1 MTEEERLQEEVSEE
15 ETKTEETGETQEEAS
30 EATENAAEEAAEETV
45 EGTVEDQPEE
55 KPEEKTDE
63 RDQKIEEL
71 NGRYLRL
78 MAEFD
83 NYRKRTEKEKAS
95 QFQSGEAKVLEN
107 ILNVVDSFERGMHS
121 VPEENRDDPVFMGMD
136 KIYKQLMKT
145 LTDLGV
151 EPINAEGKPFDHTLM
166 NAVMQVENDEL
177 EENTV
182 AAELQKGYTF
192 KGTVLRHS
200 MVSVVK

>member
-1 MTEEERLQEEVSEE
+1 MTEEELREETGQEE
-15 ETKTEETGETQEEAS
+15 KTEETVEEKTETEEPAR
-30 EATENAAEEAAEETV
+30 EETEETV
-45 EGTVEDQPEE
+45 EGTVEDQPKEEPEE
-55 KPEEKTDE
+55 KPEADE
-63 RDQKIEEL
+63 RDAKIEEL

-83 NYRKRTEKEKAS
+83 NYRKRTDKEKAS
-95 QFQSGEAKVLEN
+95 QFQSGEAKVLTN
-107 ILNVVDSFERGMHS
+107 ILNVVDSFERGMQS
-121 VPEENRDDPVFMGMD
+121 IPEEKRDDPVFQGMD

-151 EPINAEGKPFDHTLM
+151 EPIDAEGKPFDLTLH

>member
-15 ETKTEETGETQEEAS
+15 ETKTEETVETQEEAS
-30 EATENAAEEAAEETV
+30 EATEDEAREAAEETV
-45 EGTVEDQPEE
+45 EGTVEDAPEE
-55 KPEEKTDE
+55 PEKDE
-63 RDQKIEEL
+63 RDAKIEDL
-71 NGRYLRL
+71 NNRYLRL

-95 QFQSGEAKVLEN
+95 QFQSGEAKVLEK
-107 ILNVVDSFERGMHS
+107 ILPVLDSFERGMKA
-121 VPEENRDDPVFMGMD
+121 VPEEKHEDPVFQGMD

-151 EPINAEGKPFDHTLM
+151 EPIDAEGKPFDLELH

-192 KGTVLRHS
+192 KGAVLRHS

>member
-1 MTEEERLQEEVSEE
+1 MTEEELREETGQEE
-15 ETKTEETGETQEEAS
+15 KTEETVEEK
-30 EATENAAEEAAEETV
+30 EE
-45 EGTVEDQPEE
+45 PEE
-55 KPEEKTDE
+55 KPEADE
-63 RDQKIEEL
+63 RDAKIEEL

-83 NYRKRTEKEKAS
+83 NYRKRTDKEKAS
-95 QFQSGEAKVLEN
+95 QFQSGEAKVLTN
-107 ILNVVDSFERGMHS
+107 ILNVVDSFERGMKS
-121 VPEENRDDPVFMGMD
+121 VPEEKRDDPVFQGMD

-151 EPINAEGKPFDHTLM
+151 EPIDAEGKPFDLTLH

>member
-1 MTEEERLQEEVSEE
+1 MTEEELREKTGQEE
-15 ETKTEETGETQEEAS
+15 KTEEEIL
-30 EATENAAEEAAEETV
+30 EEAASEEPAEETEEAV
-45 EGTVEDQPEE
+45 DGTVEDQPEE
-55 KPEEKTDE
+55 KSEEKPETDD
-63 RDQKIEEL
+63 RDAKIEEL
-71 NGRYLRL
+71 NSRYLRL

-95 QFQSGEAKVLEN
+95 QFNDGQAKVLTS
-107 ILNVVDSFERGMHS
+107 ILNVVDSFERGMQT
-121 VPEENRDDPVFMGMD
+121 VPEEKRDDPVFQGMD

-151 EPINAEGKPFDHTLM
+151 EPINAEGKPFDLQLH

-192 KGTVLRHS
+192 KGNVLRHS

>member
-1 MTEEERLQEEVSEE
+1 MTEEELREETGQEE
-15 ETKTEETGETQEEAS
+15 KTEETVEEKTETEEPAR
-30 EATENAAEEAAEETV
+30 EETEETV
-45 EGTVEDQPEE
+45 EGTIEDQPKEEPEE
-55 KPEEKTDE
+55 KPEADE
-63 RDQKIEEL
+63 RDAKIEEL

-83 NYRKRTEKEKAS
+83 NYRKRTDKEKAS
-95 QFQSGEAKVLEN
+95 QFQSGEAKVLTN
-107 ILNVVDSFERGMHS
+107 ILNVVDSFERGMQS
-121 VPEENRDDPVFMGMD
+121 VPEEKRDDPVFQGMD

-151 EPINAEGKPFDHTLM
+151 EAIEAEGKPFDHTLM

>member
-1 MTEEERLQEEVSEE
+1 MKEDELLNEEELQ
-15 ETKTEETGETQEEAS
+15 
-30 EATENAAEEAAEETV
+30 EETV
-45 EGTVEDQPEE
+45 EENGTPEEAKAETAEEEAPAEEKTEEAVDGTVEDQPEE
-55 KPEEKTDE
+55 PEADE
-63 RDQKIEEL
+63 RDAKIEDL
-71 NGRYLRL
+71 NNRYLRL

-95 QFQSGEAKVLEN
+95 QFQNGEAKVLEK
-107 ILNVVDSFERGMHS
+107 ILPVVDSFERGMKA
-121 VPEENRDDPVFMGMD
+121 VPEEQHEDPVYQGMD

-151 EPINAEGKPFDHTLM
+151 EPIEAEGKPFDLELH

>member
-1 MTEEERLQEEVSEE
+1 MTQEELRE
-15 ETKTEETGETQEEAS
+15 ETGQEEKTEETVEEKTETEEPVQED
-30 EATENAAEEAAEETV
+30 AEETV
-45 EGTVEDQPEE
+45 EGTVEDQPKEEE
-55 KPEEKTDE
+55 KPQTDE
-63 RDQKIEEL
+63 RDAKIEEL

-83 NYRKRTEKEKAS
+83 NYRKRTDKEKAS
-95 QFQSGEAKVLEN
+95 QFQEGEAKVLTN
-107 ILNVVDSFERGMHS
+107 ILNVVDSFERGMQS
-121 VPEENRDDPVFMGMD
+121 VPEEKRDDPVFQGMD
-136 KIYKQLMKT
+136 KIYKQLLKT

-151 EPINAEGKPFDHTLM
+151 EPIIAEGKPFDLQLM

>member
-1 MTEEERLQEEVSEE
+1 MTEEELREETGQEE
-15 ETKTEETGETQEEAS
+15 KTEETVEEKTETEEPVQED
-30 EATENAAEEAAEETV
+30 AEETV
-45 EGTVEDQPEE
+45 EGTVEDQPKEEE
-55 KPEEKTDE
+55 KPQTDE
-63 RDQKIEEL
+63 RDAKIEEL

-83 NYRKRTEKEKAS
+83 NYRKRTDKEKAS
-95 QFQSGEAKVLEN
+95 QFQEGEAKVLTN
-107 ILNVVDSFERGMHS
+107 ILNVVDSFERGMQS
-121 VPEENRDDPVFMGMD
+121 VPEEKRDDPVFQGMD
-136 KIYKQLMKT
+136 KIYKQLLKT

-151 EPINAEGKPFDHTLM
+151 EPIIAEGKPFDLQLM

>member
-1 MTEEERLQEEVSEE
+1 MTEEELREETGQEE
-15 ETKTEETGETQEEAS
+15 KTEEEIVEETAS
-30 EATENAAEEAAEETV
+30 EEPAEETEEAV
-45 EGTVEDQPEE
+45 DGTVEDQPEE
-55 KPEEKTDE
+55 KPETDD
-63 RDQKIEEL
+63 RDAKIEEL
-71 NGRYLRL
+71 NSRYLRL

-95 QFQSGEAKVLEN
+95 QFNDGQAKVLTS
-107 ILNVVDSFERGMHS
+107 ILNVVDSFERGMQT
-121 VPEENRDDPVFMGMD
+121 VPEEKRDDPVFQGMD

-151 EPINAEGKPFDHTLM
+151 EPINAEGKPFDLQLH

-192 KGTVLRHS
+192 KGNVLRHS